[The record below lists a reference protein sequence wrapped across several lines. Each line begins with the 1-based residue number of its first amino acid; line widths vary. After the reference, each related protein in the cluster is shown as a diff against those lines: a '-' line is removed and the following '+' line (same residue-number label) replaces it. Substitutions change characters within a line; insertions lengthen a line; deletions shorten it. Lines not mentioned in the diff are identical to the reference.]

1 MSSRQELNFHAE
13 EASSRHNRGDDEHLS
28 HETLSHG
35 PEVKE
40 EADQNAHPSSFTVN
54 NIAKG
59 EDLNLLSDSDL
70 ANNKKDGGNDSDYP
84 NEDEEMKITTS
95 KPLRG
100 RQGGPGHRDLSR

>member
-1 MSSRQELNFHAE
+1 MPAE
-13 EASSRHNRGDDEHLS
+13 EGGVSSRHNRGDDERLS

-35 PEVKE
+35 PEAKD
-40 EADQNAHPSSFTVN
+40 EADPNAHPSSFTVN

-59 EDLNLLSDSDL
+59 EDLNLLSDSDV
-70 ANNKKDGGNDSDYP
+70 NNDKKDEGMDSDYP

-100 RQGGPGHRDLSR
+100 RQHGGPHRDLSR